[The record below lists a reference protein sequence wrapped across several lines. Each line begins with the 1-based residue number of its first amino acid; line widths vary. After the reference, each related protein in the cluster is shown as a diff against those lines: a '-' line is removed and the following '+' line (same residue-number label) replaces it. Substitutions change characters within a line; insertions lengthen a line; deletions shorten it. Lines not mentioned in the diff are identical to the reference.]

1 MNADTSTPLRFLVAA
16 DVPCDPDSGAAG
28 TIYQMNQALKRLGHS
43 VDEIWASDLGR
54 WIRHGNLHY
63 LLELPYSYRRILR
76 DRLKRGT
83 YDVVEFNQPHAH
95 LAANYFREFGATGV
109 FVNRSHGHEVRIRES
124 LANLP
129 SCDDPIG
136 ARGRPWLSRL
146 LQHALDRHWDQTSLS
161 ADGFHVSCTDDAE
174 FLQKRYAIDSHRIGV
189 ITQGVPQQYLATPA
203 VAIAQHRNKSLL
215 YVGQLARF
223 KAPKVL
229 AAAVTKILSK
239 CGEATFTWVCGIQRH
254 QDVRSLFPTRIQHRI
269 TLLDWMPQA
278 KLISK
283 FDAHGIFLF
292 PSFCEGFGKAPLEA
306 MSRGLCV
313 VASDTG
319 GMHDYIQND
328 RNGRLVP
335 VGDVDALAN
344 CVVEMLDNPEEAI
357 RLGSAAR
364 KTAETHTWDRCAQDA
379 VTFYR
384 SLLQRKQAN
393 VGQK

>member
-1 MNADTSTPLRFLVAA
+1 MANKSTPLRILVAA
-16 DVPCDPDSGAAG
+16 DVPCDPNSGAAG
-28 TIYQMNQALKRLGHS
+28 TVYQMNQALKRLGHS

-76 DRLKRGT
+76 DRLRQRA

-95 LAANYFREFGATGV
+95 LAASYFHEFAAKGI
-109 FVNRSHGHEVRIRES
+109 FINRSHGHEVRIRES
-124 LANLP
+124 LAKLVP
-129 SCDDPIG
+129 CDDPGG
-136 ARGRPWLSRL
+136 ARGRSWLSRL
-146 LQHALDRHWDQTSLS
+146 LQHALDRHWGLTSLS

-174 FLQKRYAIDSHRIGV
+174 FLKKRYAIDSHRIGV
-189 ITQGVPQQYLATPA
+189 ITQGVPQQYLDLPTTGLEH
-203 VAIAQHRNKSLL
+203 HRSKRIL

-223 KAPKVL
+223 KAPRIL
-229 AAAVTKILSK
+229 AAAVTQVLSK
-239 CGEATFTWVCGIQRH
+239 CGEATFTWVCGVQHH
-254 QDVRSLFPTRIQHRI
+254 QDARSLFPTRIQQRI
-269 TLLDWMPQA
+269 TLLDWMPQTQ
-278 KLISK
+278 LISQ

-344 CVVEMLDNPEEAI
+344 CVGELLNNPEQAV
-357 RLGSAAR
+357 RLGVAAR
-364 KTAETHTWDRCAQDA
+364 RTAETHTWDRCAQDT

-384 SLLQRKQAN
+384 SLLQRKHAI